1 MKDCGRGLCTD
12 GRRKAESGGDT
23 FNLTFSPFGGRDSR
37 GCILKYFMES
47 DGFQNSLN

>member
-23 FNLTFSPFGGRDSR
+23 FNLTFSPFGGRDL
-37 GCILKYFMES
+37 LKYFMES